1 MLILPTARGRLLFN
15 LSQDWVQSVETDPTH
30 REHPGTHDR
39 RILPVPVR
47 PLLCRDVLLHRNRE
61 RLCERH
67 LLPRTPLVLPERH
80 VAGFGR
86 RPPIVIHYQ
95 VSLCQKLAVLDH
107 VVSM

>member
-39 RILPVPVR
+39 CILPVPVR
-47 PLLCRDVLLHRNRE
+47 LLLRRDVLLHRNPE
-61 RLCERH
+61 L